1 MILKILI
8 LLLLPAMS
16 YPHSL
21 HRVFEEVNPTV
32 VVIHTQHGK
41 TNTQTSTNKTLKK
54 SNIGSGVVISNDG
67 KIMTASHLVH
77 SADSIHVEFLNGD
90 LVPARVLS
98 SVPHADVALIQLKNL
113 PENLQVAVL
122 GNSDQALIGDE
133 VFVIGAPYGY
143 SHTVSKGIVSARYK
157 PGELDTELGMSELL
171 QTDAAIN
178 KGNSG
183 GPMFNEQGEV
193 IAIVSHII
201 SQSGGNEGLGFAVTS
216 NMSKKLLLED
226 KPVWSGLDGIIITKL
241 AAVLNVPQSA
251 GYLVQHVAHNSIAD
265 RVGIR
270 GGSIPTIINNTH
282 FLLGGDIIIE
292 MLGTRID
299 NSSNA
304 FKQIRKKLSLLNNGD
319 EIMVKVLREG
329 KIITLTS
336 ELSEKH

>member
-8 LLLLPAMS
+8 LTLMPAIS
-16 YPHSL
+16 FSHSL
-21 HRVFEEVNPTV
+21 HDLFTKVNPTV
-32 VVIHTQHGK
+32 VVIYINDDKADRQ
-41 TNTQTSTNKTLKK
+41 NYNNKTRTKK
-54 SNIGSGVVISNDG
+54 NVGSGVVITGDG

-77 SADSIHVEFLNGD
+77 SADTIHVEFLNGD
-90 LVPARVLS
+90 LIPARVLS
-98 SVPHADVALIQLKNL
+98 SVPHADVALIQLKRL
-113 PENLQVAVL
+113 PEKLQVAPL
-122 GNSDQALIGDE
+122 GNSDNVLIGDE

-143 SHTVSKGIVSARYK
+143 SHTISKGIVSARYK

-201 SQSGGNEGLGFAVTS
+201 SHSGGNEGLGFAVTS
-216 NMSKKLLLED
+216 NMSEKLLLED
-226 KPVWSGLDGIIITKL
+226 KPVWSGLDGIIISKL

-265 RVGIR
+265 KVGIR
-270 GGSIPTIINNTH
+270 GGSIPTTIYDTH

-292 MLGTRID
+292 MLGITIENNPD
-299 NSSNA
+299 T
-304 FKQIRKKLSLLNNGD
+304 FKHIRKKLSLLNPGD
-319 EIMVKVLREG
+319 EIIIKVLREG
-329 KIITLTS
+329 KITTLS
-336 ELSEKH
+336 SHLNENH